1 MTVTI
6 GDALFSLKRG
16 KEWTVDGNT
25 YAGINWLDETDTKPT
40 EAEVNAEIDRLNMLE
55 TYQIPRLKQYPSI
68 QNQLDLLYWDKK
80 NGTNKWV
87 ETIDKVKSDNPKP

>member
-6 GDALFSLKRG
+6 GEALFSLKRG

-40 EAEVNAEIDRLNMLE
+40 EAEVNAEIDRLNTLE